1 MYPVFNLQY
10 ILNTDSTYCK
20 NGFFLQHVQS
30 MYILFAATIVS
41 ELMARVEKFTDGQ
54 LKVVNSSIATGEP
67 WSSGA
72 SMAVEVSQ
80 NGDKYFGGKLQCKK
94 SSSYSNVLFHTPPME
109 GFLVW
114 TNLYYSNL

>member
-1 MYPVFNLQY
+1 
-10 ILNTDSTYCK
+10 
-20 NGFFLQHVQS
+20 

-41 ELMARVEKFTDGQ
+41 ELMARVEKFTDGK
-54 LKVVNSSIATGEP
+54 LKAVNSSIATGEP

-80 NGDKYFGGKLQCKK
+80 NKDKYFGGKLQCKK
-94 SSSYSNVLFHTPPME
+94 SSSYFNVLFHTPPME